1 MAEAFTSS
9 TFTNLHIPSSSSYSA
24 KQISGPNH
32 GYWLSMKVNEKR
44 EKNLMRGSLCVRKAL
59 PHDLPLMAVMVQ
71 QIEGMRDIITEKHV
85 WHLSDKAIK
94 NVYMFYIMF
103 TCWGCLYFGSA
114 KDPFYDSEEYRGDG
128 GDGTGYWVYET
139 QEDIEEKARAELWRE
154 ELIEEIEQKVGG
166 LRELEEAVT
175 K

>member
-1 MAEAFTSS
+1 MAEAFTSF
-9 TFTNLHIPSSSSYSA
+9 TFTNLHIPPSSNYA
-24 KQISGPNH
+24 PKQISGPNH
-32 GYWLSMKVNEKR
+32 GYLLSMKVNEKR
-44 EKNLMRGSLCVRKAL
+44 AKNLMRGSLCVRKAL

-154 ELIEEIEQKVGG
+154 ELIEEIEQKVGS